1 MSTCHVAYRLI
12 IFNFPSL
19 RALKEINEKMRN
31 VAILLAFAF
40 VIAGAVAGS
49 RVARA
54 TEGEVP
60 SPPAIG
66 ATIEDFTLPD
76 VSGQERSLKSLAG
89 KNGTVLLFIAVQ
101 CPVSNAYNERME
113 KLAAD
118 YKAKGI
124 TVIGI
129 NSNVKE
135 DAEAVKAHAAENKLT
150 FPILKDPGNKIADKL
165 GATVTPEA
173 YFIDAGNKLLYH
185 GRIDNSRNAAQIET
199 SDLRN
204 ALEAALAG
212 KAIEKTEAKAFGCT
226 IKRG

>member
-1 MSTCHVAYRLI
+1 
-12 IFNFPSL
+12 
-19 RALKEINEKMRN
+19 MRN

-49 RVARA
+49 SARA
-54 TEGEVP
+54 TAHALGGVP
-60 SPPAIG
+60 APPAIG

-76 VSGQERSLKSLAG
+76 VSGHERSLKSLAG

-124 TVIGI
+124 AVIAI
-129 NSNVKE
+129 NSNVRE

-173 YFIDAGNKLLYH
+173 YFIDTGNKLLYH